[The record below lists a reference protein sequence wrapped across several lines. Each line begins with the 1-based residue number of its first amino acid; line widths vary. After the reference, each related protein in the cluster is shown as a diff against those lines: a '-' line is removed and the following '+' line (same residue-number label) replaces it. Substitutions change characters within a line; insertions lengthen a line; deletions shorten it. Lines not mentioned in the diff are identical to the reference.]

1 MPLPLFILHFFILR
15 SKGFCPEVREG
26 GKNKSMKGLNSSWNT
41 NYKTLARKSKFRE
54 CLVAENP
61 LSSIIVDVRSRLFR
75 YMRLQIPER
84 RLDDKIKCVFGLLTS
99 RHKEEAKVVKE
110 AINTMKKEV
119 AMLLVEKHTYVLC
132 SQEPCPFKRG
142 LKEVN
147 DTAAAK
153 KHDDLLAAIGSFRK
167 NMFDV
172 DKLLECHVAF
182 ESYLISNIDKIC
194 SSHYSSFSSYLGT
207 KVDNSSRDVTV
218 FDPFHTSA
226 SYRSVTGLLMLRASG
241 TNGSKYEKFEAKAR
255 QKPEYDPSHSV
266 ASRTSGYTSSFFEAR
281 ARSSKHEK
289 ASFFEARA
297 GSMNGSSFGASV
309 LRTPDQSDHFESDR
323 LCARVAKVA
332 GSSAVLSED
341 FDCVALFGADMLV
354 KEVWPRFF
362 TYTMLTDVMDA
373 FCSKSRNELI
383 KKCCI
388 LGTDYNHGIKN
399 VGPVKIKKID
409 ENKTSTLFETCL
421 ALQSISIRDLVE
433 FFLNDEAHVL

>member
-1 MPLPLFILHFFILR
+1 MLHHALA
-15 SKGFCPEVREG
+15 
-26 GKNKSMKGLNSSWNT
+26 SMKGLNSSWNT

-75 YMRLQIPER
+75 YMRLQVPDR
-84 RLDDKIKCVFGLLTS
+84 RLNDKITCVFGLLTD
-99 RHKEEAKVVKE
+99 RHKEEAKVVRE
-110 AINTMKKEV
+110 AINTMKNEV

-132 SQEPCPFKRG
+132 SRKPCPFKRG

-207 KVDNSSRDVTV
+207 KVGNSSRGVTA
-218 FDPFHTSA
+218 FA
-226 SYRSVTGLLMLRASG
+226 SLA
-241 TNGSKYEKFEAKAR
+241 SKYEE
-255 QKPEYDPSHSV
+255 V
-266 ASRTSGYTSSFFEAR
+266 
-281 ARSSKHEK
+281 KHE
-289 ASFFEARA
+289 RV
-297 GSMNGSSFGASV
+297 SV

-323 LCARVAKVA
+323 LCARAAEIA

-341 FDCVALFGADMLV
+341 FDCVALFGADMMV

-409 ENKTSTLFETCL
+409 ENKTSALFETCL
-421 ALQSISIRDLVE
+421 ALQSISIRDFVD
-433 FFLNDEAHVL
+433 FFLSDEALVL